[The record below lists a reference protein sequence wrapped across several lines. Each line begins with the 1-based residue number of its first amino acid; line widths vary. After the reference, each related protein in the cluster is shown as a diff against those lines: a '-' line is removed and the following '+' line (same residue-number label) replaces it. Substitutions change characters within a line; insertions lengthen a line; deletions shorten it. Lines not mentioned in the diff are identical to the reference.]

1 MTNNTTNENTQDEL
15 AIAQAAASLA
25 KEGAQAL
32 DMTTQTNRAQGREK
46 AVARLA
52 TLERTGAVNQGGVL
66 HWIGS
71 HFGPYFS
78 QHRAMSTAV
87 AIMFVTFFAVQQFG
101 LNDNLENSDAYLLA
115 ADLPPEAFAD
125 KGFNTWLVSGR
136 N

>member
-1 MTNNTTNENTQDEL
+1 MTNNTTNKNTQDDL
-15 AIAQAAASLA
+15 AIVQAAASLA
-25 KEGAQAL
+25 KEGAEAL
-32 DMTTQTNRAQGREK
+32 DMTTQKKLARSREQ

-52 TLERTGAVNQGGVL
+52 TLERAGVVNQGGVL
-66 HWIGS
+66 HWISS

-87 AIMFVTFFAVQQFG
+87 AVMFVTFFAVQQFG

>member
-1 MTNNTTNENTQDEL
+1 MTNNTNENTQDEL
-15 AIAQAAASLA
+15 ELVQAAANLA
-25 KEGAQAL
+25 KEGAQNL
-32 DMTTQTNRAQGREK
+32 DMQTQVRLARGREK

-52 TLERTGAVNQGGVL
+52 TLERASAVNQGGVL

-78 QHRAMSTAV
+78 QHRAITIAL